1 MIVGVVLGPTRT
13 LFWPAGVFF
22 SLGFWH
28 RYTAE
33 PLTVTSISRVSMP
46 RPASEAVQVVD
57 VEFVPVPV
65 IVHAGSPPLLKWG
78 LDASA
83 AETAS
88 AAVAKTAAKT
98 KNVRRIRKSSSCW
111 CAHPKG

>member
-57 VEFVPVPV
+57 VEFVPVAV
-65 IVHAGSPPLLKWG
+65 IVHAGSTPVPPTQRAPL
-78 LDASA
+78 SQRQRQRRR
-83 AETAS
+83 TF
-88 AAVAKTAAKT
+88 VAFGSPPRVGVLT
-98 KNVRRIRKSSSCW
+98 RMGDLPS
-111 CAHPKG
+111 